1 MKKLFCLVF
10 VTLCTITISAQVTW
24 NFKGGVGIA
33 TCWGD
38 VSGLE
43 SHFVGKL
50 GVGIEKPLSSNWSL
64 MPSLEIAWKGA
75 EYDDGFESEVLDL
88 FYAQIPIV
96 AAYRFN
102 LNDSWNLT
110 LKAGPYFALGI
121 YGNDKYSYGD
131 YNEGVD
137 IFSVGGVNRFDA
149 GLDAGIDF
157 ECHRYVF
164 GVEGEIGFLDMI
176 DSIKNLAFYLT
187 VGYKF

>member
-24 NFKGGVGIA
+24 NFKGGAGIA

-38 VSGLE
+38 VSGLD

-88 FYAQIPIV
+88 F
-96 AAYRFN
+96 
-102 LNDSWNLT
+102 
-110 LKAGPYFALGI
+110 
-121 YGNDKYSYGD
+121 
-131 YNEGVD
+131 
-137 IFSVGGVNRFDA
+137 
-149 GLDAGIDF
+149 
-157 ECHRYVF
+157 
-164 GVEGEIGFLDMI
+164 
-176 DSIKNLAFYLT
+176 
-187 VGYKF
+187 